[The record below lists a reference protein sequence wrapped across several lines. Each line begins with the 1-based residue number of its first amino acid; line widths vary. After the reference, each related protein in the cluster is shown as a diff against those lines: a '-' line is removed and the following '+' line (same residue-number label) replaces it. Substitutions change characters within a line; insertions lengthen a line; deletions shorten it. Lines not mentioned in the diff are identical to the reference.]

1 MSTFTTLYVT
11 KSLIGRP
18 AAASTNAARHKQFN
32 GKLLKE
38 ETPDFN
44 QSALFNLVQPNESL
58 VYHPFNAS
66 EFDLQVLRSRN
77 NERMRKADD
86 GLEREG
92 APHSNKTSGI
102 KSRQINHKDQKEF
115 KSLEEESLKGL
126 KRSRR
131 SNLRHDLILAELGL
145 DAVDSDAKDSGAVD
159 SGAADSD
166 AADSGGTDLGGGD
179 SNPIKDGDIPK
190 KRVRRW
196 NEVLWTKPKPQQ
208 TPWLPLTKKLAR
220 QPRNSLHKL
229 FIVRPTKKVYKSL
242 SKERRLKDVAT
253 TKNLTKNQQINHNFN
268 QPSNLLRFAINDVIA
283 GGKQTTGL
291 LETTTTSEFD
301 TANHERR
308 DSDKRSDDEPL
319 HPLSAAS
326 SPTPTYVNFTG
337 NVEPSFAGFEANY
350 QPKVYNLRTNHSPEP
365 LTEQQLLKRQSATGQ
380 PGAPSYRTNAVAS
393 HLANSFPATDK
404 NETGNFQ
411 RVTLLNPF
419 HTPSFL
425 MESKN
430 ARVEGLSAAHSSD
443 AARTQAR
450 SKGARKLDLNA
461 GPRKD
466 WEKELDAIPLDDWTE
481 EHDFTGKNRQ
491 VSSTHKSLKDA
502 LSDDFL
508 HSSRR

>member
-44 QSALFNLVQPNESL
+44 QTTLFNLVQPNESL
-58 VYHPFNAS
+58 IYHPFNAS

-77 NERMRKADD
+77 NERMRKADES
-86 GLEREG
+86 LEREESG
-92 APHSNKTSGI
+92 SRVNNSNKTSGI
-102 KSRQINHKDQKEF
+102 KSQQINHKDPKEF

-126 KRSRR
+126 KRSKR

-145 DAVDSDAKDSGAVD
+145 DAGT
-159 SGAADSD
+159 ADSD
-166 AADSGGTDLGGGD
+166 
-179 SNPIKDGDIPK
+179 PIKGSDRPK
-190 KRVRRW
+190 KRVRRWNAPRKDW
-196 NEVLWTKPKPQQ
+196 NEVLWTKPKAQQ

-242 SKERRLKDVAT
+242 SKELRLKDQLAAR
-253 TKNLTKNQQINHNFN
+253 NLTKIQQINQINHNFN

-283 GGKQTTGL
+283 GGKQQQTTG

-301 TANHERR
+301 TANHEKR
-308 DSDKRSDDEPL
+308 DSDKRSDDEFL

-326 SPTPTYVNFTG
+326 SPSPTYVNFSTSM
-337 NVEPSFAGFEANY
+337 EPSFAGFDANY
-350 QPKVYNLRTNHSPEP
+350 QPKVYNLRTTNHSPAP
-365 LTEQQLLKRQSATGQ
+365 LTEQQLLKRNSATSSPFAGQ
-380 PGAPSYRTNAVAS
+380 PSAPVYRTNAVAS
-393 HLANSFPATDK
+393 HLANSFPISANDK

-411 RVTLLNPF
+411 RVALLNPF

-430 ARVEGLSAAHSSD
+430 AKVDLTGSAAHSSD
-443 AARTQAR
+443 GARTQAR
-450 SKGARKLDLNA
+450 SKGARKLDLNGA
-461 GPRKD
+461 SRKD
-466 WEKELDAIPLDDWTE
+466 WEREVLDTIPLDDWSE
-481 EHDFTGKNRQ
+481 EHDFTAKNSLRQ
-491 VSSTHKSLKDA
+491 VSLQIAKRSL
-502 LSDDFL
+502 F
-508 HSSRR
+508 